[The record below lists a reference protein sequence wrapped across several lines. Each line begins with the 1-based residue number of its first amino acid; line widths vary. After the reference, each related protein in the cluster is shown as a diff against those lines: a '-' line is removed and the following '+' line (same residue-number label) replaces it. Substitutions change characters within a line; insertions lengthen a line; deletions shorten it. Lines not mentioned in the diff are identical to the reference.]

1 MTELTSII
9 VRGEYYEPDKYTNQA
24 KEYNKCVDDV
34 NTSLDNAIV
43 ELDNVNK
50 LLGLDSESAKDVLT
64 KNVLVGNEEIK
75 DEIKYLVDDLD
86 NYTTVISKVA
96 TDLDIE
102 LEAEAIAIRNAMDS
116 AVAVEETE
124 EVIEEVKPE
133 PVVQRVSIPSD
144 VRPTPNIRD
153 NKMFA
158 ALK

>member
-144 VRPTPNIRD
+144 VRSTPNIRD
-153 NKMFA
+153 NKMFV